1 MNPNRVQWSPHFSV
15 GNAALDAQ
23 HQQLLAECNALA
35 DLCADGGNDVADPQ
49 FTAVYDRL
57 MALAKEHFAAE
68 EALLQAGA
76 YPDGEAYR
84 FEIDEYGY
92 LAEEIATAENFDKIE
107 LQRFLS
113 LWWVGHILGAAKTQK
128 PYLA

>member
-1 MNPNRVQWSPHFSV
+1 MNPNRVQWTPQFSV
-15 GNAALDAQ
+15 GNATIDAQ

-35 DLCADGGNDVADPQ
+35 DLCADGGNDIADPQ
-49 FTAVYDRL
+49 FMAVYDRL
-57 MALAKEHFAAE
+57 MALAHAHFATE

-76 YPDGEAYR
+76 YPESEAYH

-107 LQRFLS
+107 LQRFLA
-113 LWWVGHILGAAKTQK
+113 LWWVGHILGATKSQAS
-128 PYLA
+128 YLA